1 MDQGTSIPVQPTRS
15 AVSAKYRPVILIV
28 LDGWG
33 LSTSW
38 GGNAISMNN
47 PPTINRLWR
56 EYPHTI
62 LQAFG
67 ALQNPY
73 QKVGNSE
80 IGHASIG
87 AGMMINQ
94 DLVDISF
101 AIDDGSFFKNPV
113 LIEACQTV
121 KEKGTA
127 LHLLGMISDGGVHSH
142 IDHLFALLKLAK
154 EQGVSKVYVHAI
166 LDGVDT
172 EPTTALTHLV
182 RIEEF
187 LKAEGLGKIAT
198 VHGRFYA
205 LDRDNHWNRI
215 ALSFRA
221 MVQGIGH
228 LKAGTAEA
236 AVSEA
241 YRKGYTDFTMPPA
254 VMVEGD
260 QPVAKVQS
268 GDAVVFWNARADRAR
283 QLTRAFVDKS
293 AFKSMGI
300 FRSQPTVDVLF
311 VTITDYK
318 LPKLPLKIAYPHQQI
333 EHNIGK
339 ILADSGFKQLRVA
352 ESEKYAHVTY
362 FFNGGR
368 EEPYPGEDRAIAP
381 SKRVASYDLVPE
393 MSAKEITNTV
403 LKSMDRYDF
412 ILVNFANVDII
423 GHTGNILAASKAIQ
437 TIDESIKKIVE
448 KALAQNAALIITA
461 DHGNAE
467 QMIKVAAKDVDKVM
481 HTLNPVP
488 FILVAKDLKK
498 QPQQAAIVSSF
509 NILSDII
516 AAKNTLADIAPTV
529 LELFGL
535 PKASGMTGESLIGKL
550 E

>member
-1 MDQGTSIPVQPTRS
+1 
-15 AVSAKYRPVILIV
+15 
-28 LDGWG
+28 
-33 LSTSW
+33 
-38 GGNAISMNN
+38 MNN
-47 PPTINRLWR
+47 PPEINRLWR
-56 EYPHTI
+56 EYPHKI

-87 AGMMINQ
+87 AGTMINQ

-101 AIDDGSFFKNPV
+101 AIDDGSFFKNGIF
-113 LIEACQTV
+113 IEACREV

-154 EQGVSKVYVHAI
+154 EQGVSKVFVHAI

-172 EPTTALTHLV
+172 EATTALSHLV
-182 RIEEF
+182 KIEEF
-187 LKAEGLGKIAT
+187 MRREGVGKIAT

-205 LDRDNHWNRI
+205 LDRDNHWDRI
-215 ALSFRA
+215 ALSYRA
-221 MVQGIGH
+221 MVAGIGH
-228 LKAGTAEA
+228 LKAQTAEA

-254 VMVEGD
+254 VIVEGEK
-260 QPVAKVQS
+260 PLAVVQN
-268 GDAVVFWNARADRAR
+268 GDAVIFWNARADRAR
-283 QLTRAFVDKS
+283 QLTRAFVDKKTG
-293 AFKSMGI
+293 KSLGM
-300 FRSQPTVDVLF
+300 FRTLPSVDISF
-311 VTITDYK
+311 ITITDYK
-318 LPKLPLKIAYPHQQI
+318 LPELPLKIAFPHKQI
-333 EHNIGK
+333 QHNLGK
-339 ILADSGFKQLRVA
+339 IFSDSHLKQLRVA

-368 EEPYPGEDRAIAP
+368 EEPYPGEDRAIVP
-381 SKRVASYDLVPE
+381 SKRVASYDQVPE
-393 MSAKEITNTV
+393 MSAKEITKNV
-403 LKSMDRYDF
+403 LKFMDRYDF
-412 ILVNFANVDII
+412 MLVNFANVDII
-423 GHTGNILAASKAIQ
+423 GHTGNILAAGKAIQ
-437 TIDESIKKIVE
+437 TIDASVKAIVE
-448 KALAQNAALIITA
+448 KALPMNAAVIITA

-467 QMIKVAAKDVDKVM
+467 QMIKVAEKDVDKVM

-488 FILVAKDLKK
+488 FILVANDLKK

-535 PKASGMTGESLIGKL
+535 PKAPGMTGESLIGKL